1 MARQKGSEKTGGR
14 QKGSRNKLTA
24 DLKQMILGALD
35 AKGGQRYL
43 EEQASENP
51 VAFMTLIGKVLPL
64 TLQGSSENPISYRI
78 ITGVS
83 RADDDNQAEV
93 H

>member
-51 VAFMTLIGKVLPL
+51 VAFMTLIGAPSNAAGKFGKSHLV
-64 TLQGSSENPISYRI
+64 QNHHWRI
-78 ITGVS
+78 A
-83 RADDDNQAEV
+83 R
-93 H
+93 

>member
-43 EEQASENP
+43 EEQASEKSRRVYDADRQGAPSN
-51 VAFMTLIGKVLPL
+51 AAGKFGKSHLV
-64 TLQGSSENPISYRI
+64 QNHHWRI
-78 ITGVS
+78 A
-83 RADDDNQAEV
+83 R
-93 H
+93 